1 MCLLWKRDDWQ
12 PENVKFIEIIVIL
25 CILLKLLLILQ
36 LLLAISICRYVYVYF
51 TSKCVD
57 SVDSEPKVPPI
68 GALLKLL
75 ALRTIVATVLQY
87 NALANAS
94 RVALH

>member
-36 LLLAISICRYVYVYF
+36 LLLAISICMYVYVYF

-57 SVDSEPKVPPI
+57 SVDSEPKVPI
-68 GALLKLL
+68 GALLKLF